1 MSPGFSGLKLLM
13 ESVNARAVFGVTE
26 RRACRVIGQPR
37 STQRRRLRPR
47 SDEKRLTADIVR
59 LASIYGRYGYRRITA
74 LLRQEGWRV
83 NAKRVDR
90 IWRREGLKVPHRQ
103 PKRGRL
109 WLNDGSC
116 IRLRPTHRGH
126 VWSYDFVADRTHE
139 GKAFRMLTVI
149 DEFSRECLAI
159 HVQRQLRVIAH
170 ELVESMRGSATVDW
184 QHKASARARMRVLV
198 KRILRKFGYPPDLE
212 QEAVQTVL
220 AQAEV
225 MLREV
230 CER

>member
-1 MSPGFSGLKLLM
+1 
-13 ESVNARAVFGVTE
+13 VFGVTE
-26 RRACRVIGQPR
+26 RRACRVIGQHR